1 MHQINSKMK
10 AITSKFT
17 AILVLFLSLTVII
30 RAQERGMTVV
40 DSLCNT
46 ALELPFE
53 KGIALITSNFE
64 KYSHTNQASGS
75 LLKLNFTAG
84 YLHQIASYESPD
96 IRQSQ
101 LEKSLVYYRRAH
113 AIDPADISVIN
124 NLFMVYKA
132 LGNTEAA
139 INTLNQAI
147 KADKKNKTKYEINKG
162 DIYYDNKDFKRAIEV
177 YKPAFFVD
185 MNNES
190 LGWKIF
196 YSYSQL
202 PDQAEAFNG
211 LYNFSSELFAQGL
224 NDLARNGFLYTVK
237 NALSVNDNEKA
248 ERACISWAETISGK
262 NSISGSYVDE
272 LPDLKTWPSVCNK
285 ELQMLLTNS
294 FVNSDNLRWWTANNY
309 RRHIV
314 ATILVRMESEA
325 LMRNDLKSAVQMLE
339 NALKI
344 APEFYVYDGDPK
356 LKIYFPV
363 KVDIAI
369 ELSRLYNRYPT
380 LDLNKAKYDELIGDL
395 FNEKSM
401 HYLQNDLESIQ
412 KSHTMLGLIFAD
424 RNIWKSTWF
433 AGNAIFQ
440 LENAIKFQKRIEKKN
455 PEKFK
460 PIPSLYQTLAK
471 GYKMTNQPEMEYRTL
486 IDAAI
491 GYLDLDNLSMADSI
505 IQKVKNS
512 TLQDVE
518 YRQKLK
524 EIGLITSMR
533 FNIRN
538 GTYAFRESDV
548 KVLEKNI
555 TESELFRMKNLKND
569 SSFINRQKF
578 KILTDMGSRCSALN
592 PAYKYPAFEIIA
604 LGYIDK
610 EKALGNY
617 QDINRLNHIE
627 GKFKTNLDREDVI
640 KVNQNVLANNVMNQS
655 KSWLLN
661 SGGYQ
666 TRIEANPD
674 LIVAGKVY
682 ADITKGSSDKNV
694 DGLDQIQIRQGE
706 VTIPKDLWD
715 KASIDKTTI
724 QRVKGVSAVRM
735 IDSWQAK

>member
-1 MHQINSKMK
+1 MK
-10 AITSKFT
+10 TITSKLT
-17 AILVLFLSLTVII
+17 AILVLFLSLTFII
-30 RAQERGMTVV
+30 QAQDRDEIDVNQI
-40 DSLCNT
+40 CKT
-46 ALELPFE
+46 ALELPFDE
-53 KGIALITSNFE
+53 GIALITSSINNCSRTDE
-64 KYSHTNQASGS
+64 SSNC

-84 YLHQIASYESPD
+84 YMYQVASNKSTD
-96 IRQSQ
+96 NQKTQ
-101 LEKSLVYYRRAH
+101 LEKSLAFYQKAQE
-113 AIDPADISVIN
+113 IDPSDISVIN

-132 LGNTEAA
+132 LGNTDAA
-139 INTLNQAI
+139 IRTLNQAI
-147 KADKKNKTKYEINKG
+147 KVDEKNKTKYVINKG
-162 DIYYDNKDFKRAIEV
+162 DICYDANDFKRAVEF
-177 YKPAFFVD
+177 YRLAFFED
-185 MNNES
+185 MNNEG

-202 PDQAEAFNG
+202 PNQAEVFDG
-211 LYNFSSELFAQGL
+211 LYTFSGELFDKEL
-224 NDLARNGFLYTVK
+224 YDLARNGFLYAVK
-237 NALSVNDNEKA
+237 NALSVNDNVKA
-248 ERACISWAETISGK
+248 EKACISWAETISRK
-262 NSISGSYVDE
+262 NAIDGSYVDE
-272 LPDLKTWPSVCNK
+272 LPDLKTWTSACNT
-285 ELQMLLTNS
+285 ELQMLLNNS
-294 FVNSDNLRWWTANNY
+294 FANSDNIKWWTANNY

-314 ATILVRMESEA
+314 ASILLKMEGTA
-325 LMRNDLKSAVQMLE
+325 LMNGDIKSAVQMLE
-339 NALKI
+339 NALKV
-344 APEFYVYDGDPK
+344 APEFYVYNGDPK

-363 KVDIAI
+363 KVDVAI
-369 ELSRLYNRYPT
+369 ELSRLYNQYPK
-380 LDLNKAKYDELIGDL
+380 LDLDKAKYDALIQEL

-486 IDAAI
+486 IDAAV

-505 IQKVKNS
+505 IQRAKNS
-512 TLQDVE
+512 TLQNVE
-518 YRQKLK
+518 YHQKLK

-538 GTYAFRESDV
+538 GKYGFKESDV
-548 KVLEKNI
+548 NALEKNI

-569 SSFINRQKF
+569 SSFMNRQKF
-578 KILTDMGSRCSALN
+578 KILTDMGSKCSELN
-592 PAYKYPAFEIIA
+592 PAYKYPVFEILA

-627 GKFKTNLDREDVI
+627 GKFITNLDREDVI
-640 KVNQNVLANNVMNQS
+640 KINQNVLANNVKDQS
-655 KSWLLN
+655 KSWSLN

-682 ADITKGSSDKNV
+682 ADITKGSSDKAV

-735 IDSWQAK
+735 IDDRQAK

>member
-10 AITSKFT
+10 SITSKLT
-17 AILVLFLSLTVII
+17 ATLVIFLSLSVVIQ
-30 RAQERGMTVV
+30 AQKRGMADV

-64 KYSHTNQASGS
+64 KYSYIDGASDY
-75 LLKLNFTAG
+75 LLKMNFTAG
-84 YLHQIASYESPD
+84 YLYQIASSESPD
-96 IRQSQ
+96 IRQTQ

-113 AIDPADISVIN
+113 AIDPTDISIIN

-132 LGNTEAA
+132 LGNTDTA

-147 KADKKNKTKYEINKG
+147 KVDKKNKTKYEINKG
-162 DIYYDNKDFKRAIEV
+162 DICYDSKDFKRAVEF
-177 YKPAFFVD
+177 YRLAFFEDV
-185 MNNES
+185 NNEG

-202 PDQAEAFNG
+202 PNQAEAFDG
-211 LYNFSSELFAQGL
+211 LYTFSGELFDQGL
-224 NDLARNGFLYTVK
+224 FDLARNGFLYTVK
-237 NALSVNDNEKA
+237 NALTVNDNEKA
-248 ERACISWAETISGK
+248 EKACISWAETISRK
-262 NSISGSYVDE
+262 NSIAGSYVNE

-294 FVNSDNLRWWTANNY
+294 FTNSSNIKWWTANNY

-314 ATILVRMESEA
+314 ATILLRMESSI
-325 LMRNDLKSAVQMLE
+325 LMEGDIKSAVQMLE

-344 APEFYVYDGDPK
+344 APEFYVYEGDPK

-363 KVDIAI
+363 KMDVAI
-369 ELSRLYNRYPT
+369 ELSRLYNQYPK
-380 LDLNKAKYDELIGDL
+380 LDLDKAKYDALIQEL

-455 PEKFK
+455 PERFK

-471 GYKMTNQPEMEYRTL
+471 GYKMTNQPEMEYKTL
-486 IDAAI
+486 IDAAV

-524 EIGLITSMR
+524 ELGLITSMR

-538 GTYAFRESDV
+538 ENFGFRENDV
-548 KVLEKNI
+548 KALEKNI
-555 TESELFRMKNLKND
+555 TESELFKMKNLKND
-569 SSFINRQKF
+569 SSFMNRQKF
-578 KILTDMGSRCSALN
+578 KILTDMGSKCSELN
-592 PAYKYPAFEIIA
+592 PAYKYPVFEIKA
-604 LGYIDK
+604 LAYIDK

-627 GKFKTNLDREDVI
+627 GKFIMNLDRENVMKI
-640 KVNQNVLANNVMNQS
+640 NQNLLASNVKDQS
-655 KSWLLN
+655 KSWSLN
-661 SGGYQ
+661 AGGYQ

-682 ADITKGSSDKNV
+682 ADIAKGNSDKNV
-694 DGLDQIQIRQGE
+694 DGFDQIQIRQGE

-715 KASIDKTTI
+715 KASIDKATI
-724 QRVKGVSAVRM
+724 QRVKGVNTVRM
-735 IDSWQAK
+735 IDSKQAK